1 MSINSSFRNQTI
13 SRDDNKWVLSA
24 GWFSENLMH
33 AVNNFG
39 FLIEHDQTVSIE
51 EFAELIANYSASPE
65 AGNLASSLRE
75 EMALADTSAYI
86 L

>member
-1 MSINSSFRNQTI
+1 
-13 SRDDNKWVLSA
+13 
-24 GWFSENLMH
+24 MH